1 MPVAMR
7 HAFPKDERRDDD
19 QEVVDYFTY
28 EVTRI
33 KRKEIDSPL
42 RKKEIRLRSGADA
55 RRNEYT
61 GRNENLNENEYERIR
76 KKENNKHTYIP
87 KRVNF
92 KDT

>member
-42 RKKEIRLRSGADA
+42 RKKKYVYVAGPTHGEMSTRDGTKI
-55 RRNEYT
+55 
-61 GRNENLNENEYERIR
+61 
-76 KKENNKHTYIP
+76 
-87 KRVNF
+87 
-92 KDT
+92 